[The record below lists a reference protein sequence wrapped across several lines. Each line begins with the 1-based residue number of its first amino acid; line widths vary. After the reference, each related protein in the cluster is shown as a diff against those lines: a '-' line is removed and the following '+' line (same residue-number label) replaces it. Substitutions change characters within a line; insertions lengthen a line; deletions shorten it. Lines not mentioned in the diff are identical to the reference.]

1 MYEIF
6 MRKFLFGLL
15 LFGIFASIL
24 PPHPTHASAAPIK
37 SISAN
42 YSSTCVIFANHKLKC
57 WGDNSDGQLG
67 YDNTTDQ
74 GKLSGDMLAL
84 PFVNLGVGYTAKSVS
99 RGLRHTCAILNDNR
113 VKCWGLGDDGVL
125 GYDSITAIGKASG
138 DMAALTTIDLGA
150 GHTAKAISAGGS
162 HTCAILD
169 NNTVKCWGDNLNGQ
183 LGYDDIT
190 DRGGVAGDMAALPTV
205 DLGAGRTAKAI
216 SAGFQYTCALLDN
229 NSIKCWGINNSGQ
242 LGQDDTINRGDAATV
257 GHTMATLLPVD
268 LGVGRTAKS
277 VSASVFHTCAILD
290 NNQVKCWGG
299 NANGQ
304 LGYDDII
311 TRGDDARDMSLLST
325 VNLGVGRTA
334 LALSLSEM
342 YTCALLDNHQV
353 KCWGD
358 NMWGQLGY
366 DDTTTRGKNTGD
378 MAALLPINLGAG
390 MTAKAISVGIFHT
403 CVILNSSAVKC
414 WGKNTFGELGY
425 GDTTHRGNTTGSM
438 ANLQTI
444 NFGVFM
450 NTQSNLS
457 NRCTIHAPYHKVGC
471 HLIGADLANDNL
483 SGVDFRNID
492 MHDSDLSFGNH
503 PNADFSNANLTNSDL
518 AYSVLDGSRFT
529 GANLDHADFQYT
541 SLIGVSSGG
550 ITGTNVLLPL
560 NWQLTAGY
568 LVGPSADLRN
578 AQLANAD
585 LRQAQLMYAQIAY
598 GTLAGSNL
606 ANSDLRGADARGAD
620 LNGSDLTS
628 ATLMWSNLSWANL
641 SNANLTGAN
650 LSGAV
655 LAGVNFNGANLTGA
669 DLTNADLTGVNWQNT
684 ICPDGTNSDAHGQTC
699 MK

>member
-1 MYEIF
+1 
-6 MRKFLFGLL
+6 
-15 LFGIFASIL
+15 
-24 PPHPTHASAAPIK
+24 
-37 SISAN
+37 
-42 YSSTCVIFANHKLKC
+42 
-57 WGDNSDGQLG
+57 
-67 YDNTTDQ
+67 
-74 GKLSGDMLAL
+74 
-84 PFVNLGVGYTAKSVS
+84 
-99 RGLRHTCAILNDNR
+99 
-113 VKCWGLGDDGVL
+113 
-125 GYDSITAIGKASG
+125 
-138 DMAALTTIDLGA
+138 
-150 GHTAKAISAGGS
+150 
-162 HTCAILD
+162 
-169 NNTVKCWGDNLNGQ
+169 
-183 LGYDDIT
+183 
-190 DRGGVAGDMAALPTV
+190 
-205 DLGAGRTAKAI
+205 
-216 SAGFQYTCALLDN
+216 
-229 NSIKCWGINNSGQ
+229 
-242 LGQDDTINRGDAATV
+242 
-257 GHTMATLLPVD
+257 
-268 LGVGRTAKS
+268 
-277 VSASVFHTCAILD
+277 
-290 NNQVKCWGG
+290 
-299 NANGQ
+299 
-304 LGYDDII
+304 
-311 TRGDDARDMSLLST
+311 MSLLST

-358 NMWGQLGY
+358 NSWGQLGY
-366 DDTTTRGKNTGD
+366 DDTTTRGTNLGD

-390 MTAKAISVGIFHT
+390 MTAKAISVGVFHT

-425 GDTTHRGNTTGSM
+425 DDTTHRGNTAGSM

-471 HLIGADLANDNL
+471 HLIGADLANDDL

-492 MHDSDLSFGNH
+492 MHDSDLSYGNH

-550 ITGTNVLLPL
+550 ITGTNVLLPV

-620 LNGSDLTS
+620 LHGTDFTT

>member
-1 MYEIF
+1 
-6 MRKFLFGLL
+6 MRKFLFGLIL
-15 LFGIFASIL
+15 CGIFASIM
-24 PPHPTHASAAPIK
+24 PAYPTYASAAPIK

-42 YSSTCVIFANHKLKC
+42 SSSTCVIFANHKLKC
-57 WGDNSDGQLG
+57 WGDNFEAVLG

-74 GKLSGDMLAL
+74 GKLSGDTLAL
-84 PFVNLGVGYTAKSVS
+84 PFVNLGVGNTAKSVS
-99 RGLRHTCAILNDNR
+99 RGNSHTCVILDNNT
-113 VKCWGLGDDGVL
+113 VKCWGQNSNGQL
-125 GYDSITAIGKASG
+125 GYDDNTDRGGVAG
-138 DMAALTTIDLGA
+138 DMAALLPVNLGA
-150 GHTAKAISAGGS
+150 GHTAKAISAGGT

-169 NNTVKCWGDNLNGQ
+169 NNTVKCWGDNSNGQ

-190 DRGGVAGDMAALPTV
+190 DRGRVAGDMAALLTV

-216 SAGFQYTCALLDN
+216 SAGFQHTCALLDN
-229 NSIKCWGINNSGQ
+229 NSIKCWGLNDWGQ
-242 LGQDDTINRGDAATV
+242 LGQDDTIKRGDSNTS
-257 GHTMATLLPVD
+257 GHTMAALLPVD

-290 NNQVKCWGG
+290 DNTVKCWGG

-311 TRGDDARDMSLLST
+311 TRGDDPRDMSLLST

-334 LALSLSEM
+334 LALSLNEM
-342 YTCALLDNHQV
+342 FTCALLDNHKV

-358 NMWGQLGY
+358 NSWGQLGY
-366 DDTTTRGKNTGD
+366 DDTTTRGQNTGD
-378 MAALLPINLGAG
+378 MAALQPINLGAG
-390 MTAKAISVGIFHT
+390 MTAKAISVGAFHT

-425 GDTTHRGNTTGSM
+425 GDTTTRGNTSGSM
-438 ANLQTI
+438 ANIQTI

-450 NTQSNLS
+450 STQSTLS
-457 NRCTIHAPYHKVGC
+457 NRCAIHAPYHKAGC
-471 HLIGADLANDNL
+471 HLIGADLANDDL

-492 MHDSDLSFGNH
+492 MHDSDLSFGHH
-503 PNADFSNANLTNSDL
+503 PNADFSHANLTNSDL
-518 AYSVLDGSRFT
+518 AYSMLDGCHFT
-529 GANLDHADFQYT
+529 GANLDHADLQYT

-550 ITGTNVLLPL
+550 ITGTNVLLPID
-560 NWQLTAGY
+560 WQLTAGY

-578 AQLANAD
+578 TQLTNAD
-585 LRQAQLMYAQIAY
+585 LHQAQLIYAQLTY
-598 GTLAGSNL
+598 STLAGSNL
-606 ANSDLRGADARGAD
+606 AGSDLRGADVRGAD

-628 ATLMWSNLSWANL
+628 ATLMWSNLAWANL

-655 LAGVNFNGANLTGA
+655 LAGVNFNGANLTGV
-669 DLTNADLTGVNWQNT
+669 DLTGADLTGVIWQNT

-699 MK
+699 VN